1 MQETQVWSLG
11 QEGPLDKGLA
21 TYSSILP
28 GEFHGQTVGLQIVGH
43 DWVTNTFTVAKMQI
57 KVRHKA
63 QTQPSNTGLKLVL
76 PYFEGVVLISIS
88 HQFGDELLP
97 FC

>member
-1 MQETQVWSLG
+1 M
-11 QEGPLDKGLA
+11 
-21 TYSSILP
+21 
-28 GEFHGQTVGLQIVGH
+28 
-43 DWVTNTFTVAKMQI
+43 TNTFTVAKMQI